1 MKSLW
6 VAIVVAFVFASGCA
20 HQDWIDRTLVTVD
33 VTGVWRGMLT
43 MTGIN
48 TFNVEMTLAQRGTK
62 VTGQLK
68 YDVFSDRS
76 GPVDG
81 TVSGDV
87 FHFTSLRGQ
96 PTGDLLVNG
105 DEMSGVGSSGWRI
118 ELHRSTETK

>member
-1 MKSLW
+1 
-6 VAIVVAFVFASGCA
+6 
-20 HQDWIDRTLVTVD
+20 
-33 VTGVWRGMLT
+33 

-48 TFNVEMTLAQRGTK
+48 TVNLEMTLAQRGAK

-76 GPVDG
+76 GPVEG

-105 DEMSGVGSSGWRI
+105 DEMSGAGSSGWRM
-118 ELHRSTETK
+118 ELRRSTETK